1 MKNKMITKV
10 KDGGIHFVTGNPRG
24 GGCAYS
30 AITNQKEKGYEVHW
44 GQIVV
49 WDKKLYT
56 FDTTFSNFHM
66 WNTDENGVIVD
77 DLTNLENSLRLNG
90 FVYDP
95 IKDWNVLVI
104 NKEDLDYQI
113 TGMLSYEQ
121 CTKRLKKLYRNSKCK
136 VDAIY
141 IKGMGYDTMKPG
153 DFTKPID
160 QHYVDTE
167 ITASVM
173 SELEYENG

>member
-1 MKNKMITKV
+1 MKITKV
-10 KDGGIHFVTGNPRG
+10 KDGGIHFVTGDPLG

-30 AITNQKEKGYEVHW
+30 AITNQQINGYDVHW
-44 GQIVV
+44 GQLLV
-49 WDKKLYT
+49 WDKNTYT

-77 DLTNLENSLRLNG
+77 DMTNLKKSLNLNRFDYG
-90 FVYDP
+90 RVE
-95 IKDWNVLVI
+95 DWNVLII
-104 NKEDLDYQI
+104 NKEDLHYQI
-113 TGMLSYEQ
+113 TGILSYEQ

-141 IKGMGYDTMKPG
+141 IKGMGFDTKRPG
-153 DFTKPID
+153 DFSKPID
-160 QHYVDTE
+160 QEYVDTE

-173 SELEYENG
+173 NELQFS